1 ACSDYARRTADWNDA
16 DGALPPLPV
25 CRRERDWGLSVPDAC
40 NRAEPGMRH
49 VQHLSLESLVKMDHF
64 QKEPP
69 LNSTGTT
76 NRIRVAAE
84 RNCTMLDAL
93 ALEILDKGPKRR
105 SSRLVSANPP
115 GLYGQALKAFRIE
128 DMSIR
133 RGQNN
138 LRRVLPGGNLGGRG
152 FALLVLGVIALWGF
166 SGFFRVEPDELGV
179 VLRFGKAVRE
189 VQPGLNYH
197 LPYPIEI
204 VLTPKALRVN

>member
-1 ACSDYARRTADWNDA
+1 
-16 DGALPPLPV
+16 
-25 CRRERDWGLSVPDAC
+25 
-40 NRAEPGMRH
+40 MRH

-69 LNSTGTT
+69 LNLTGTT

-128 DMSIR
+128 DMSMPSV
-133 RGQNN
+133 GSD
-138 LRRVLPGGNLGGRG
+138 LPVP
-152 FALLVLGVIALWGF
+152 AYASVTQA
-166 SGFFRVEPDELGV
+166 P
-179 VLRFGKAVRE
+179 
-189 VQPGLNYH
+189 
-197 LPYPIEI
+197 
-204 VLTPKALRVN
+204 